1 MLIVCV
7 PMLGSN
13 DTTVNGDIR
22 NVYALYFTVNQIG
35 VLRPCS
41 IRIQHPYDYTEHK
54 YGAVNGPYYGELDY
68 DEIQPVSVPYLAVNN
83 RIGRSYGEKGVGE
96 GEGDKTILSQI
107 FFVYNNYITIIRER
121 LLRSS

>member
-1 MLIVCV
+1 VLIVCV

-13 DTTVNGDIR
+13 DTAVNGDIR

-41 IRIQHPYDYTEHK
+41 IRIRHSYDCTEHK
-54 YGAVNGPYYGELDY
+54 YGAVNGPYYGEPDY

-96 GEGDKTILSQI
+96 GDKTILSQI
-107 FFVYNNYITIIRER
+107 FFVNNNYITIIKER